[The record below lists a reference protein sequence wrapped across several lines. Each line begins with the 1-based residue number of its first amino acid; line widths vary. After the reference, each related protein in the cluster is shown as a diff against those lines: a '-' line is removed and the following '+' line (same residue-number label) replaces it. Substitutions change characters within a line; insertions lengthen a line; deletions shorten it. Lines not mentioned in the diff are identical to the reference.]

1 MEIKHVFLVLADI
14 SGYTRFVKYHTL
26 SLLHAE
32 QIITELLESVIDA
45 ADHPLTLSKLEGD
58 AAFFYAESGPD
69 TVAATKA
76 VTKQVIGFFQAF
88 KSREGALRFRE
99 SDCACDACHRIDE
112 LKLKAVL
119 HYGDVA
125 FKRIR
130 QFEELAGEN
139 VILAHRLLK
148 NSIQAKEYILMTEA
162 FYGSSGGIEG
172 QTPESRTEECEGLG
186 EVKVRVFYPRADGS
200 EAKHPLPQR
209 IALGDRIAVGSR
221 MTFYAFLRAI
231 GLKSRRSFTHLSDEH
246 LNVGD
251 YMAGTFASALGIL
264 FRRKS
269 VG

>member
-1 MEIKHVFLVLADI
+1 MEIKPVSLVLADI
-14 SGYTRFVKYHTL
+14 SGYTRFMKYHTL

-32 QIITELLESVIDA
+32 QIITELLESVIDV

-112 LKLKAVL
+112 LKLKAIL
-119 HYGDVA
+119 HHGEVA

-130 QFEELAGEN
+130 QFDELAGEN

-148 NSIQAKEYILMTEA
+148 NSVQAKEYILMTET
-162 FYGSSGGIEG
+162 FYDSSGGIDG
-172 QTPESRTEECEGLG
+172 QMPESRTEECEGLG
-186 EVKVRVFYPRADGS
+186 LVKVRVFYPKEDGA
-200 EAKHPLPQR
+200 EHQHPAPQR
-209 IALGDRIAVGSR
+209 IAFGDRIAVGSR
-221 MTFYAFLRAI
+221 LTFYAFLRSI
-231 GLKSRRSFTHLSDEH
+231 GLKSRKTFQHLEDDRPS
-246 LNVGD
+246 LWG
-251 YMAGTFASALGIL
+251 YIKGTAASALGVL
-264 FRRKS
+264 LRRKAA
-269 VG
+269 